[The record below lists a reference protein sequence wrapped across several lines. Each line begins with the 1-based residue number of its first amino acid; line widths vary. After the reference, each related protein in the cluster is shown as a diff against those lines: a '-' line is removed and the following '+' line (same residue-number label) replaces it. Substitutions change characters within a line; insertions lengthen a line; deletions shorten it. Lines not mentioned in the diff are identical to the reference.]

1 MEIVS
6 IREFGRRVGL
16 SEGAIRKAIK
26 SFKIAKTSVR
36 KNKKN
41 GRPEIRFETAYEDC
55 RLNGVGADHGI
66 ELPPLFTLSK
76 ENKKIKTE
84 EEPETEKKITT
95 ASPPPQP
102 QGNSLIDAKRRRAVY
117 EAELKGLELAEIKK
131 ILVRRDKVFEE
142 LFAFGSEIKSSLEAI
157 PDKYID
163 LIFAAKDRH
172 EASLILTKGIA
183 ESLESLA
190 RMGDL
195 KI

>member
-1 MEIVS
+1 MEIIS

-26 SFKIAKTSVR
+26 TFKISKTSVR
-36 KNKKN
+36 VNKKN
-41 GRPEIRFETAYEDC
+41 GRPEIRYEAAYEDC

-66 ELPPLFTLSK
+66 ELPPLVK
-76 ENKKIKTE
+76 ENKTVEVE
-84 EEPETEKKITT
+84 EKPATEKKTVT
-95 ASPPPQP
+95 APTPPQA

-117 EAELKGLELAEIKK
+117 EAELKGLELAELKK

-142 LFAFGSEIKSSLEAI
+142 LYAFGAEIKSSLESI

-163 LIFAAKDRH
+163 LIFAAKDKH
-172 EASLILTKGIA
+172 EASMILTKGIA
-183 ESLESLA
+183 ETLESLA
-190 RMGDL
+190 SMGDL